1 MRVERRRTIKSGQNA
16 GKSSQSVWFYLSSLS
31 PQDKPE
37 EQLLAQTIRRH
48 WKIENQGH
56 WVLDVVFGED
66 RCRTRKEHA
75 PYNLALL
82 RRICLNLLRQNQG
95 KNSLK
100 STRKAVTWN
109 QDLLCKILHTP
120 LTLL

>member
-1 MRVERRRTIKSGQNA
+1 MARTIRS
-16 GKSSQSVWFYLSSLS
+16 
-31 PQDKPE
+31 
-37 EQLLAQTIRRH
+37 H
-48 WKIENQGH
+48 WKIENQAH

-66 RCRTRKEHA
+66 RCRTRKDHA

-100 STRKAVTWN
+100 ATRKAVTWN
-109 QDLLCKILHTP
+109 QDLLTQTLYTP
-120 LTLL
+120 LRLL